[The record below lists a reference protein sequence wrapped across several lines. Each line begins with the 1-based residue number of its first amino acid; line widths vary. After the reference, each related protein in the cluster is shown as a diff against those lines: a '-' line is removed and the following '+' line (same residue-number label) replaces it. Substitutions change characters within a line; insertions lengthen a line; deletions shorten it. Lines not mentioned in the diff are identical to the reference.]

1 MKFGVW
7 LKGSLI
13 YFGQFHEAIYS
24 SDKGCYLDKNFCFVM
39 KIIMGNCTD
48 YVKLPI
54 IIFIL
59 NTNW

>member
-13 YFGQFHEAIYS
+13 YFGQFHEAIS

-39 KIIMGNCTD
+39 KIIMGNCAD
-48 YVKLPI
+48 YGKLPI

-59 NTNW
+59 KD